1 MAKHFP
7 SVAARLVSLVLLCIM
22 TLTTVPAEARSDA
35 NRSFT
40 LAARQWLLLER
51 MTNSAL
57 LSALGVE
64 ASPSLDSIHWSRN
77 RFDTVQLELRVGDP
91 RLGLRPATRP
101 EIINRLDQV
110 DARWRRYDSI
120 FGEIRGSS
128 NVTQQQ
134 IRALAA
140 SHDELAEALAGMVD
154 TFEYYVDG
162 GQSHTMLST
171 TIDGLGR
178 LRARTQLVLRSL
190 LTVAYDDGSGQQRD
204 FLIRSA
210 AEFNQTLASLINGD
224 PSRRILQ
231 PPTPEIRESLR
242 EVDRLWRE
250 VLPILNSAASGDS
263 VSSDDIAAVARYS
276 NDMAVPLTMALLM
289 YLSL

>member
-1 MAKHFP
+1 MGKHFP
-7 SVAARLVSLVLLCIM
+7 IAVARLFSLILLCTM
-22 TLTTVPAEARSDA
+22 TLAAVPAEARSDA
-35 NRSFT
+35 DRSFT

-64 ASPSLDSIHWSRN
+64 ASPNLESIHWSRD

-91 RLGLRPATRP
+91 RLGLQPATRP
-101 EIINRLDQV
+101 EIIDRLDQV

-128 NVTQQQ
+128 SVTPQQ
-134 IRALAA
+134 IQALTA
-140 SHDELAEALAGMVD
+140 SHAEVSESLAGMVE
-154 TFEYYVDG
+154 TFEFYVYG
-162 GQSHTMLST
+162 GQTHSMLSA
-171 TIDGLGR
+171 TIDGLGQ

-190 LTVAYDDGSGQQRD
+190 LAVAYDSGSGEQRD
-204 FLIRSA
+204 FLVRSA

-224 PSRRILQ
+224 PSRRILK
-231 PPTPEIRESLR
+231 PPTPEISESLR

-250 VLPILNSAASGDS
+250 VQPILNTAASGAS
-263 VSSDDIAAVARYS
+263 VDADDIATVAQYS